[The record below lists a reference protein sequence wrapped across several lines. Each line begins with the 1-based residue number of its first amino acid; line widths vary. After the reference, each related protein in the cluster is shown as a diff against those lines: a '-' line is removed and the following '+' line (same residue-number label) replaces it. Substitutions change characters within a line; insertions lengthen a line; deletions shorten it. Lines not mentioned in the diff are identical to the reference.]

1 MIGRWFV
8 IPLILTAAIEAV
20 FLFDRG
26 QGFAFNL
33 DNALAPAAEE
43 EEVKQFEDPPAV
55 VKAVYATSWSA
66 ATPSKLEHL
75 INLID
80 ETELNAIVIDIKD
93 FSGHVAYDTDIKE
106 VEDYGAEEIRIA
118 DTNSLIKEL
127 HDHNIYVI
135 GRVTVFQDPIL
146 AEARPGL
153 AVKDSR
159 TGKAWLDHKGLAWV
173 DPASYEVWDYNIAI
187 AEDALARGFDEIN
200 FDYIRFPSD
209 GNLEVMSYPVYNANL
224 FQKQEIIRDF
234 FTYLRDEIEGERI
247 SADLFG
253 QTTFQADDMGIGQ
266 MIEDAYLHFD
276 YVSPMVYP
284 SHYVYGFLG
293 YQNPALYPYEVI
305 TYSLSEATKRR
316 NELALSNPDLKLAEL
331 RPWLQ
336 DFDLGADYSSAM
348 IREEMRA
355 VRDATGE
362 SFVGWMLWDSSNV
375 YTAAALNP

>member
-1 MIGRWFV
+1 M
-8 IPLILTAAIEAV
+8 
-20 FLFDRG
+20 
-26 QGFAFNL
+26 
-33 DNALAPAAEE
+33 ALSRES
-43 EEVKQFEDPPAV
+43 
-55 VKAVYATSWSA
+55 YA
-66 ATPSKLEHL
+66 H
-75 INLID
+75 
-80 ETELNAIVIDIKD
+80 
-93 FSGHVAYDTDIKE
+93 
-106 VEDYGAEEIRIA
+106 
-118 DTNSLIKEL
+118 
-127 HDHNIYVI
+127 
-135 GRVTVFQDPIL
+135 
-146 AEARPGL
+146 
-153 AVKDSR
+153 
-159 TGKAWLDHKGLAWV
+159 
-173 DPASYEVWDYNIAI
+173 
-187 AEDALARGFDEIN
+187 GFDEIN

-209 GNLEVMSYPVYNANL
+209 GNLGAISYSVYNENL

-362 SFVGWMLWDSSNV
+362 AFVGWMLWDSSNV

>member
-43 EEVKQFEDPPAV
+43 EEVKQLEDPPAV

-93 FSGHVAYDTDIKE
+93 

-159 TGKAWLDHKGLAWV
+159 TGKAWLDHKGLAWGG
-173 DPASYEVWDYNIAI
+173 PASYEVWVYNIAI

-247 SADLFG
+247 SADLLG

-316 NELALSNPDLKLAEL
+316 NELALSNPDLKL
-331 RPWLQ
+331 
-336 DFDLGADYSSAM
+336 
-348 IREEMRA
+348 
-355 VRDATGE
+355 
-362 SFVGWMLWDSSNV
+362 
-375 YTAAALNP
+375 

>member
-1 MIGRWFV
+1 MIGRWLV
-8 IPLILTAAIEAV
+8 IPLILAATIEAV

-33 DNALAPAAEE
+33 DNAPAPAAEE
-43 EEVKQFEDPPAV
+43 EGVKQAKDPPAV

-66 ATPSKLEHL
+66 ASPSKLEHL

-93 FSGHVAYDTDIKE
+93 FSGYVAYDTDIKK

-118 DTNSLIKEL
+118 DTNSLIQEL

-146 AEARPGL
+146 AEARPDL

-159 TGKAWLDHKGLAWV
+159 TGKVWLDHKGLAWV

-187 AEDALARGFDEIN
+187 AKEALARGFDEIN

-234 FTYLRDEIEGERI
+234 FTYLRDELKGEKI

-253 QTTFQADDMGIGQ
+253 QTTFQMDDMGIGQ
-266 MIEDAYLHFD
+266 IIEDAYLHFD

-284 SHYVYGFLG
+284 SHYVHGFLG

-305 TYSLSEATKRR
+305 VYSLSEASKRR
-316 NELALSNPDLKLAEL
+316 DELALSNPDLKLAEL

-336 DFDLGADYSSAM
+336 DFDLGADYTSTM
-348 IREEMRA
+348 IREEMRGVA
-355 VRDATGE
+355 DAASE
-362 SFVGWMLWDSSNV
+362 KFVGWMLWDPSNV